1 MQPSSTETHPSSPGQ
16 SPGQVFAAAFAAM
29 GTAARVDFS
38 TTITERFPGFQQ
50 RPRLAVRNLFKVA
63 KTEQRTARYW
73 SETRPVA
80 SGGERAA
87 VHEEKLRPEAASEF
101 RLDEVSLAPTNA
113 WVQVPASLLEDPV
126 AFATF
131 IDFRLLVR
139 TATAENQALVLGP
152 RGLLETPGIRRLPAG
167 ADPISSLFAACDHVE
182 LMGGSADG
190 ITMNT
195 TDYFRYLAP
204 RHDVVSTL
212 AALGIRIARTRMVP
226 AGTIIVGDHF
236 AGATLFDLG
245 RSSIAFAE
253 PPAGTFARPGLALRS
268 EICTALTI
276 HLPTHFFV
284 ASLV

>member
-1 MQPSSTETHPSSPGQ
+1 MQSSTETPSTTSQ
-16 SPGQVFAAAFAAM
+16 SPGQAFAAAFAAM
-29 GTAARVDFS
+29 GTAARVDFA
-38 TTITERFPGFQQ
+38 TTITEKFPGFQQ
-50 RPRLAVRNLFKVA
+50 RPRLAVRNLFKIV

-73 SETRPVA
+73 SETRPIA
-80 SGGERAA
+80 TGGERTAA

-101 RLDEVSLAPTNA
+101 RFDEVPLAPTNA
-113 WVQVPASLLEDPV
+113 WVQVPASLLEDPA

-139 TATAENQALVLGP
+139 TATAENQALVLGR
-152 RGLLETPGIRRLPAG
+152 RGLLETPGLRRLPAG

-182 LMGGSADG
+182 MMGGSADG
-190 ITMNT
+190 IAMNT

-204 RHDVVSTL
+204 RHDVVATL

-236 AGATLFDLG
+236 AGATLFDSG